1 MAYETSAAQA
11 RTKRAWERI
20 FTQVATD
27 RPVPTGV
34 KPSTDANREELRASV
49 LVAAMAL
56 DELYETGE
64 LRPDPQFRILE
75 SMRNLLLVLDSLTP
89 LPDGW
94 VPAADLNEVL
104 GAIRA
109 ARNDSSL

>member
-1 MAYETSAAQA
+1 MAYEPSAAQA
-11 RTKRAWERI
+11 RTKQAWERI
-20 FTQVATD
+20 FTRVAND
-27 RPVPTGV
+27 WPVPTGTR
-34 KPSTDANREELRASV
+34 PSTDANREELRASL

-94 VPAADLNEVL
+94 IPGADLTEVL
-104 GAIRA
+104 TAIRE
-109 ARNDSSL
+109 ARDDSAL